1 MMNSRHTEQRLTP
14 ELDVS
19 DLRRSIRFYVG
30 TLGFS
35 VRFERPEEGF
45 ASLDLAGVSLML
57 EAAAGPGRRFHTAP
71 LEYPYGRGVNFQI
84 EVYNVDE
91 LYARTLEAGSTALIS
106 LEECWYRQGDRESGN
121 RQFVIAD
128 PDGYLLRFFSD
139 LGVRPVN

>member
-1 MMNSRHTEQRLTP
+1 MVNSRHTEQRLTP

-19 DLRRSIRFYVG
+19 DLHRSIRFYVG
-30 TLGFS
+30 TLGFN

-45 ASLDLAGVSLML
+45 AFLDFDGVSLML

-84 EVYNVDE
+84 EVNNVDE
-91 LYARTLEAGSTALIS
+91 LYAQTLEAGSTALIP
-106 LEECWYRQGDRESGN
+106 LEERWYRQGDRESGN
-121 RQFVIAD
+121 GQFVIAD

-139 LGVRPVN
+139 LGVRP